1 MNWKKA
7 RDFIPRSARP
17 YIPYLRQHD
26 SVDSFSPAA
35 ISAGGDEAGGV
46 LGSVRWTSADAADGR
61 QHSTVDDTDMHR
73 LFVDLVL
80 TEIQT
85 HITRIEQESVGI
97 LLLLSFVS

>member
-1 MNWKKA
+1 MNWIRTTKKA

-35 ISAGGDEAGGV
+35 VSNGGSV
-46 LGSVRWTSADAADGR
+46 LEHVRWTSADAADGR
-61 QHSTVDDTDMHR
+61 QQSTVDDTDMHR
-73 LFVDLVL
+73 LFVDLIL

-85 HITRIEQESVGI
+85 HITRIEQEAVSDTI
-97 LLLLSFVS
+97 L